1 MSTLDVLLHICKI
14 FNCSGSPLYLG
25 EAHDKCQEWSK
36 KTNNNEVT
44 QQICDSDADWLESDD
59 DFVGSDN
66 KEELDSFSVI
76 PRQDPLESAQ
86 LDTLDEDTD
95 PTAEQ

>member
-1 MSTLDVLLHICKI
+1 MAKRLTI
-14 FNCSGSPLYLG
+14 
-25 EAHDKCQEWSK
+25 
-36 KTNNNEVT
+36 NEVT
-44 QQICDSDADWLESDD
+44 QQIYDSDADWLESDD